1 MLTMPEWQPC
11 ALANVAAVLL
21 GPDGVVRAAYEEDQ
35 AFWSRPQ
42 GDADEHVAF
51 FGAWTRL
58 RLAAVKVVLPVHDA
72 IDAAEVVMVV
82 AVVGGEERGQLI
94 ACGMAQPG
102 EVGDLCVP
110 LGLIDGQC
118 DQGTLLPMLRQCI

>member
-1 MLTMPEWQPC
+1 MPEWQPC

-21 GPDGVVRAAYEEDQ
+21 GPDGVIHAAYEEDR
-35 AFWSRPQ
+35 AFWTRPQ

-58 RLAAVKVVLPVHDA
+58 RLAAVKVVLHDA
-72 IDAAEVVMVV
+72 IDATEAVTAVV
-82 AVVGGEERGQLI
+82 VVGGEERGQLI

-102 EVGDLCVP
+102 EVGHQASVTKARC
-110 LGLIDGQC
+110 C
-118 DQGTLLPMLRQCI
+118 PMLRQCI